1 MRIDKLYIDEFK
13 NLKKFRIDFCEQEL
27 TSVLIGKNG
36 SGKSNVIEAL
46 VLIFR
51 DLDLKSLPSFDY
63 QINYICNNHDVQ
75 IISKNRKYNIELDGK
90 KSSMSIL
97 HSIDEEGQKIY
108 LPKHVFAYYSG
119 PSNRLEKHFDK
130 HQNKFYR
137 ELLDGNEKALRPFFY
152 ARLIHSHF
160 VLLSFFSFFD
170 QSSKDFLKKY
180 LDIIELES
188 ILFVLKKPFWNK
200 KTGQNLD
207 EFWGARGVVKI
218 FLNDLYKYSLAPIKD
233 IVNIP
238 DGFSNKKQELTYL
251 FLQDD
256 EKTIEF
262 ARKYQSNIDFF
273 KNLEST
279 YISDLIYEV
288 KIKVVKSDG
297 TKLTFNELSEGEQ
310 QLITVLGLLKFTK
323 EDESLFLLDEPD
335 THLNPAWKFEYLEL
349 LKNVVGNSET
359 SQVIISTHDPIVI
372 GGLRK
377 EQVTIFS
384 REDDGIVTKQPD
396 IDLKGMG
403 VAALLTSELFGLT
416 STLDLETQDKINKK
430 RELMFKENKTMDD
443 ISELEK
449 ISDEL
454 GSLDFTRTT
463 RDPLYE
469 KFLRALYKR
478 DIKNNKRVLT
488 PEEVR
493 EQERIAEE
501 IFREIMEDEGN
512 ALD

>member
-1 MRIDKLYIDEFK
+1 M
-13 NLKKFRIDFCEQEL
+13 
-27 TSVLIGKNG
+27 
-36 SGKSNVIEAL
+36 
-46 VLIFR
+46 
-51 DLDLKSLPSFDY
+51 
-63 QINYICNNHDVQ
+63 
-75 IISKNRKYNIELDGK
+75 
-90 KSSMSIL
+90 
-97 HSIDEEGQKIY
+97 
-108 LPKHVFAYYSG
+108 
-119 PSNRLEKHFDK
+119 
-130 HQNKFYR
+130 
-137 ELLDGNEKALRPFFY
+137 
-152 ARLIHSHF
+152 
-160 VLLSFFSFFD
+160 LLSFFSFFD